1 MYLFIVTGNSK
12 RPPTAH
18 PSAIR
23 RDQQYGLLP
32 RNLFISLLQKVFEPN
47 VLSIL
52 ISLFAKL
59 FSIMKDDIT
68 SELTTDY
75 LHLWPT
81 AIGVSMSTVSVVEDT
96 LKMLLTHGL
105 SVHPTQ
111 PSWLR
116 TQADIYFVEGQHS
129 TAIRF
134 YLEAG
139 VVATDFFTC
148 PVPRSI
154 FDDVVYRRLIKC
166 CSYLQCHTQ
175 VAVLCQYLDEP
186 DYSTAFKALQERN
199 VYDAMD
205 SYYSCIWDVSI
216 LEFLVHIHT
225 RKGEMD
231 KRQAALRALS
241 QMDLN
246 SNNPD
251 QIQKRAVHIRK
262 TKFLRALAKQYL
274 G

>member
-1 MYLFIVTGNSK
+1 MSV
-12 RPPTAH
+12 
-18 PSAIR
+18 
-23 RDQQYGLLP
+23 
-32 RNLFISLLQKVFEPN
+32 
-47 VLSIL
+47 L

-59 FSIMKDDIT
+59 YSILKDNVSGEINT
-68 SELTTDY
+68 EFLY
-75 LHLWPT
+75 LWPT
-81 AIGVSMSTVSVVEDT
+81 AIGVPIGTVSSVEET
-96 LKMLLTHGL
+96 LKMLLSHSL
-105 SVHPTQ
+105 RVSPTQ

-116 TQADIYFVEGQHS
+116 TQADLYFVEGQYS
-129 TAIRF
+129 TAMKF
-134 YLEAG
+134 FLEAG

-154 FDDVVYRRLIKC
+154 YDNTVYRRMIKC

-175 VAVLCQYLDEP
+175 VAVLCQLLDEV

-205 SYYSCIWDVSI
+205 AYYCCIWDVSI
-216 LEFLVHIHT
+216 LEFLVHLHT
-225 RKGEMD
+225 KKGEMD

-251 QIQKRAVHIRK
+251 QIQKRAIHVRN